1 MSSFRVL
8 AVVSEG
14 LRRLLWNSI
23 SVDPVTL
30 PLVGTEDA
38 IVFLNPTVTAQ
49 DSARRLSLWLYHV
62 CEDEH
67 AKNVPPVTLADG
79 SIRMTPLALD
89 LYYLLTPFATT
100 GEADHL
106 LLGRAMQTFHDTAT
120 ARVVDA
126 AAMDV
131 NEELRITLFRR
142 SLDEISQVWQALR
155 EPYRLSVCYQ
165 VKVTHVDSE
174 RRDPAARVVDVS
186 GSWTPEPALAGAP
199 R

>member
-8 AVVSEG
+8 AVASEG

-23 SVDPVTL
+23 GADPVTQ

-38 IVFLNPTVTAQ
+38 IVFLNPTATAQ

-62 CEDEH
+62 SEDEH
-67 AKNVPPVTLADG
+67 VKNVPTVRLTNG
-79 SIRMTPLALD
+79 SSRMTPLALD
-89 LYYLLTPFATT
+89 LFYLLTPFAAS

-106 LLGRAMQTFHDTAT
+106 LLGKAMQTFHDTAT
-120 ARVVDA
+120 ARVVDTA
-126 AAMDV
+126 VMDV
-131 NEELRITLFRR
+131 NEELRITLYRR

-165 VKVTHVDSE
+165 VKVTHLDSE
-174 RRDPAARVVDVS
+174 RVDQAAPVVNLS
-186 GSWTPEPALAGAP
+186 GSWTPEPSMAGAGI
-199 R
+199 

>member
-8 AVVSEG
+8 TVASAG

-23 SVDPVTL
+23 RADSVTQ

-38 IVFLNPTVTAQ
+38 IVFLNPTATAQ
-49 DSARRLSLWLYHV
+49 DSSRRLSLWLYHLS
-62 CEDEH
+62 EDEH
-67 AKNVPPVTLADG
+67 VKNTPTVRRSDG
-79 SIRMTPLALD
+79 SFQMTPLALD
-89 LYYLLTPFATT
+89 LYYLLTPFAAS

-106 LLGRAMQTFHDTAT
+106 LLGKAMQTFHDTGI
-120 ARVVDA
+120 ARIVDTTVR
-126 AAMDV
+126 DV

-165 VKVTHVDSE
+165 VKVTHIDSNRVDRSI
-174 RRDPAARVVDVS
+174 PVVSVS
-186 GSWTPEPALAGAP
+186 GSWTPEPALSGAT
-199 R
+199 

>member
-8 AVVSEG
+8 FVASAG

-23 SVDPVTL
+23 SADSVTQ

-38 IVFLNPTVTAQ
+38 IVFLNPTATAQ
-49 DSARRLSLWLYHV
+49 DSSRRLSLWLYHLS
-62 CEDEH
+62 EDEH
-67 AKNVPPVTLADG
+67 HKNTPAVRLSNG
-79 SIRMTPLALD
+79 SLRMTPLALD
-89 LYYLLTPFATT
+89 LYYLLTPFATS

-106 LLGRAMQTFHDTAT
+106 LLGKAMQTFHDSGT
-120 ARVVDA
+120 ARIVDSTVR
-126 AAMDV
+126 DV

-165 VKVTHVDSE
+165 VKVTHIDSDRVDGS
-174 RRDPAARVVDVS
+174 ARVVNIS
-186 GSWTPEPALAGAP
+186 GSWTPEPALSGAP
-199 R
+199 